1 MSAELAAV
9 SAVKAKPGH
18 ARDDTLA
25 DMEELWDRI
34 LRASKLEP
42 DVYEE
47 VEADQ
52 AATPQAALVVVL
64 SAVAAG
70 IGNVVS
76 AGVFGVIVFGIA
88 ALIGWY
94 VWAYLTYF
102 IGTRL
107 LPEVQTQADYGQ
119 LLRTIGFASAPGMI
133 RVFGIIPGIGGLFF
147 PLAGIWMLIAT
158 VIAVR
163 QALDYTSTLRAVG
176 VCLLGWIVYAVIA
189 FIPALL
195 FRL

>member
-1 MSAELAAV
+1 
-9 SAVKAKPGH
+9 
-18 ARDDTLA
+18 
-25 DMEELWDRI
+25 MEELWDRI

-52 AATPQAALVVVL
+52 SATRQAALVVVL
-64 SAVAAG
+64 SALAAG
-70 IGNVVS
+70 IGHVGTG
-76 AGVFGVIVFGIA
+76 GVFGLIVYSIA
-88 ALIGWY
+88 GLIAWY

-107 LPEVQTQADYGQ
+107 LPEVQTEADYGQ
-119 LLRTIGFASAPGMI
+119 LLRTLGFASAPGMI

-147 PLAGIWMLIAT
+147 PLAAIWMLIAT

-176 VCLLGWIVYAVIA
+176 VVAIGWIAYAVIL
-189 FIPALL
+189 FIPALI
-195 FRL
+195 FCM

>member
-1 MSAELAAV
+1 
-9 SAVKAKPGH
+9 
-18 ARDDTLA
+18 
-25 DMEELWDRI
+25 MEELWDRI

-47 VEADQ
+47 IEADQ

-70 IGNVVS
+70 IGNVVN
-76 AGVFGVIVFGIA
+76 AGIFGVIAFALA

-107 LPEVQTQADYGQ
+107 LPEVQTQADHGQ

-133 RVFGIIPGIGGLFF
+133 RVFGIIPGIGGLLF

-189 FIPALL
+189 VIPALL

>member
-1 MSAELAAV
+1 M
-9 SAVKAKPGH
+9 G
-18 ARDDTLA
+18 
-25 DMEELWDRI
+25 ELWDRI
-34 LRASKLEP
+34 LRACKLEA

-70 IGNVVS
+70 IGNSMS
-76 AGVFGVIVFGIA
+76 AGVFGLIVFAIA

-94 VWAYLTYF
+94 VWAYLTYI

-107 LPEVQTQADYGQ
+107 LPEVQTEADYGQ
-119 LLRTIGFASAPGMI
+119 LLRTLGFASAPGLI
-133 RVFGIIPGIGGLFF
+133 RVLGIIPAIGGLFF
-147 PLAGIWMLIAT
+147 TLAFIWMLIAT

-176 VCLLGWIVYAVIA
+176 VCVIGWMVYAVLA
-189 FIPALL
+189 FIPALIFCL
-195 FRL
+195 

>member
-1 MSAELAAV
+1 
-9 SAVKAKPGH
+9 
-18 ARDDTLA
+18 
-25 DMEELWDRI
+25 MEELWDRI

-47 VEADQ
+47 IEADQ

-70 IGNVVS
+70 IGNVVN
-76 AGVFGVIVFGIA
+76 AGIFGVIVFALA

-107 LPEVQTQADYGQ
+107 LPEVQTQADHGQ

-133 RVFGIIPGIGGLFF
+133 RVFGIIPGIGGLLF

-189 FIPALL
+189 VIPALL

>member
-1 MSAELAAV
+1 M
-9 SAVKAKPGH
+9 G
-18 ARDDTLA
+18 
-25 DMEELWDRI
+25 ELWDRI
-34 LRASKLEP
+34 LRACKLEA

-70 IGNVVS
+70 IGNSAS
-76 AGVFGVIVFGIA
+76 AGIFGLIVFAIA

-107 LPEVQTQADYGQ
+107 LPEVQTEADYGQ
-119 LLRTIGFASAPGMI
+119 LLRTLGYASAPGLI
-133 RVFGIIPGIGGLFF
+133 RVLGIIPGIGGLFF
-147 PLAGIWMLIAT
+147 PLAFIWMLIAT

-176 VCLLGWIVYAVIA
+176 VCVLGWIVYAVIA
-189 FIPALL
+189 FIPALIFCL
-195 FRL
+195 

>member
-1 MSAELAAV
+1 
-9 SAVKAKPGH
+9 
-18 ARDDTLA
+18 
-25 DMEELWDRI
+25 MEELWDRI

-47 VEADQ
+47 IEADQ

-70 IGNVVS
+70 IGNVVN
-76 AGVFGVIVFGIA
+76 AGIFGVIVFALA

-107 LPEVQTQADYGQ
+107 LPEVQTQADHGQ

-133 RVFGIIPGIGGLFF
+133 RVFGIIPGIGGLLF

-163 QALDYTSTLRAVG
+163 QALD
-176 VCLLGWIVYAVIA
+176 
-189 FIPALL
+189 
-195 FRL
+195 

>member
-1 MSAELAAV
+1 
-9 SAVKAKPGH
+9 
-18 ARDDTLA
+18 
-25 DMEELWDRI
+25 MEELWDRI

-47 VEADQ
+47 IEADQ

-70 IGNVVS
+70 IGNVVN
-76 AGVFGVIVFGIA
+76 AGIFGVIVFALA

-107 LPEVQTQADYGQ
+107 LPEVQTQADHGQ

-133 RVFGIIPGIGGLFF
+133 RVFGIIPGIGGLLF
-147 PLAGIWMLIAT
+147 PLAEIWMLIAT

-189 FIPALL
+189 VIPALL

>member
-1 MSAELAAV
+1 M
-9 SAVKAKPGH
+9 G
-18 ARDDTLA
+18 
-25 DMEELWDRI
+25 ELWDRI
-34 LRASKLEP
+34 LRACKLEA

-70 IGNVVS
+70 IGNSAS
-76 AGVFGVIVFGIA
+76 AGIFGLIVFAIA

-107 LPEVQTQADYGQ
+107 LPEVQTEADYGQ
-119 LLRTIGFASAPGMI
+119 LLRTLGYASAPGLI
-133 RVFGIIPGIGGLFF
+133 RIFGVIPGIGGLLFT
-147 PLAGIWMLIAT
+147 LAGVWMLIAM

-176 VCLLGWIVYAVIA
+176 VCVIGWMVFAVIA
-189 FIPALL
+189 WIPTLIL
-195 FRL
+195 GL

>member
-76 AGVFGVIVFGIA
+76 AGVFGVIVFAIA

>member
-1 MSAELAAV
+1 M
-9 SAVKAKPGH
+9 G
-18 ARDDTLA
+18 
-25 DMEELWDRI
+25 ELWDRI
-34 LRASKLEP
+34 LRASKLEA

-70 IGNVVS
+70 VGNAAS
-76 AGVFGVIVFGIA
+76 AGVFGLIVFAIA

-107 LPEVQTQADYGQ
+107 LPEAQTEADVGQ
-119 LLRTIGFASAPGMI
+119 LLRTLGYASAPGMI
-133 RVFGIIPGIGGLFF
+133 RVLGIIPVIGGLVFS
-147 PLAGIWMLIAT
+147 LAFIWMLIAT

-176 VCLLGWIVYAVIA
+176 VCVIGWMVYAVLA
-189 FIPALL
+189 FIPYLIFGL
-195 FRL
+195 

>member
-1 MSAELAAV
+1 
-9 SAVKAKPGH
+9 
-18 ARDDTLA
+18 
-25 DMEELWDRI
+25 MEELWDRI

-47 VEADQ
+47 IEADQ

-70 IGNVVS
+70 IGNVVN
-76 AGVFGVIVFGIA
+76 AGIFGVIVFALA

-107 LPEVQTQADYGQ
+107 LPEVQTQAEHGQ

-133 RVFGIIPGIGGLFF
+133 RVFGIIPGIGGLLF

-189 FIPALL
+189 VIPALL

>member
-1 MSAELAAV
+1 
-9 SAVKAKPGH
+9 
-18 ARDDTLA
+18 
-25 DMEELWDRI
+25 MEELWDRI

-47 VEADQ
+47 IEADQ

-70 IGNVVS
+70 IGNVVN
-76 AGVFGVIVFGIA
+76 AGIFGVILFALA

-107 LPEVQTQADYGQ
+107 LPEVQTQADHGQ

-133 RVFGIIPGIGGLFF
+133 RVFGIIPGIGGLLF
-147 PLAGIWMLIAT
+147 PIAGIWMLIAT

-189 FIPALL
+189 VIPALL